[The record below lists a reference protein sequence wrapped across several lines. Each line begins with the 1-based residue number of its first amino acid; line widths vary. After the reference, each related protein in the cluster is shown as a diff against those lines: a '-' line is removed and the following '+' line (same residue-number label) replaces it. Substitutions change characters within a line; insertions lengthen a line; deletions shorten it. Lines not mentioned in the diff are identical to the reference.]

1 MSLTPFNFNTY
12 NTKKPEQIRPVDYA
26 RNAHTTRKVA
36 TLIAMPRGKAPTLHL
51 HKTGQWYC
59 RWNGKTFYFGKDRGL
74 AERKFYD
81 PEGEH
86 DGALIHWQRLTAH
99 ADADDIKRRQA
110 RRSAVKVADMVD
122 DYLASLAG
130 KDRADWTL
138 KHNRNHLRRF
148 TNVFGGFWTH
158 ELSGDLLEAWG
169 ADLRRTPS
177 RKGTLLEPKTI
188 RHDIACVRA
197 MLKWAARRRMVPAE
211 VVLEAQL
218 LEPPRLRALSP
229 TVIPLEKIH
238 AAIHRAAGAE
248 PGGATKL
255 AWSIELLFLTA
266 MRPGELV
273 RLSRGEGTWTAV
285 PPASGLVAPDRSI
298 LSLAEHKTVGRTGE
312 MRHIIMCERAVELY
326 DRLHAIRPP
335 HSPRWCD
342 TNAIGKAFRAGRI
355 GFVPKDLRSSAASH
369 LVWAGQREED
379 ADRFLGH
386 KQPGER
392 PTYIR
397 EAWPALL
404 DSAARLHARFVSAK
418 PGPS

>member
-1 MSLTPFNFNTY
+1 
-12 NTKKPEQIRPVDYA
+12 
-26 RNAHTTRKVA
+26 
-36 TLIAMPRGKAPTLHL
+36 MPRGKAPTLHL
-51 HKTGQWYC
+51 HATGQWYC
-59 RWNGKTFYFGKDRGL
+59 RWNGKTHYFGTDRGD
-74 AERKFYD
+74 AEKKFYD
-81 PEGEH
+81 PEGSH
-86 DGALIHWQRLTAH
+86 DGALIHWQRLNAL
-99 ADADDIKRRQA
+99 ADGEAA
-110 RRSAVKVADMVD
+110 RRRKARVSAVRVADMVD
-122 DYLASLAG
+122 GYMASLAG

-148 TNVFGGFWTH
+148 ANVFGGFWTH
-158 ELSGDLLEAWG
+158 ELSGELLEAWG

-177 RKGTLLEPKTI
+177 KRGTPLEPKTI

-197 MLKWAARRRMVPAE
+197 MLKWAARRKMVPAE
-211 VVLEAQL
+211 VVLEAEL

-229 TVIPLEKIH
+229 TVIPIERIH
-238 AAIHRAAGAE
+238 AASDRVI
-248 PGGATKL
+248 ATDPRL

-273 RLSRGEGTWTAV
+273 RISRGEGVWTAV
-285 PPASGLVAPDRSI
+285 PPAAGVIAPERCI

-312 MRHIIMCERAVELY
+312 MRHLILCERAVELY
-326 DRLHAIRPP
+326 DRLHAISPP
-335 HSPRWCD
+335 ASRRWCD

-369 LVWAGQREED
+369 LVWAGQQEAD

-418 PGPS
+418 PGP